1 MFKKKFILLLTFTEN
16 LSDSNNYNMK
26 KLLLTIA
33 TMAIIA
39 TGCQHKATKTLTS
52 GIDINN
58 LDTTARLQDDF
69 YQYACGGWMKNNPLD
84 AEHSRYGAFDALAE
98 NAQKDLR
105 DIIDN
110 VSQGENP
117 EVSLAAKIAM
127 FYNIGMDSIR
137 LQEQG
142 VAPLMPYL
150 ERINIIKTSDDV
162 WEALLE
168 MHRRGGFAFFA
179 TFGEADTEDANMCIA
194 WVYQSGLGLGDRDY
208 YLTDEGNNVNIRK
221 GYVDLM
227 TKEFG
232 MTGFD
237 NMTGY
242 KPDELAKMVMSLET
256 RLAKA
261 QNTRLENR
269 NPQATFNRF
278 TVEEASEMTPN
289 INWESYFAAMG
300 ILDGMKSFNIAQ
312 PKYIE
317 EVNAVLGDTD
327 VNTIKAYLAWNV
339 INGASG
345 YLSDDFVETSFDFY
359 GRLLSGRE
367 ENRPRWKRV
376 TSTVNGAMG
385 EALGQLYVEKY
396 FPAEAKSRMETLV
409 QNLITAL
416 GQRIDMAT
424 WMTDATKA
432 NAHEKLATILV
443 KIGYPD
449 KWRDY
454 SGLEIKDD
462 SYFANVMR
470 SNEFDMAYMFSKINK
485 PVDRDE
491 WGMTPQ
497 TVNAYYNP
505 TTNEIC
511 FPAAILQP
519 PFFNMEAD
527 EAANYGAIGVV
538 IGHELT
544 HGYDDQGR
552 QYDKNGN
559 LNDWWTEED
568 ATNFDNNKQVLIE
581 AFNNCIAVDDPELG
595 LIHGNGE
602 LTLGENIAD
611 NGGLHVSYLA
621 MHNAMAKGQV
631 NKEMMD
637 GFTPEQRFF
646 LAYAA
651 VWANNIR
658 PRAALQ
664 LTQMDVHSLGR
675 NRVNVALPQVT
686 EFVEAFDIKEG
697 DGMWLEPEK
706 RVVLW

>member
-1 MFKKKFILLLTFTEN
+1 
-16 LSDSNNYNMK
+16 
-26 KLLLTIA
+26 
-33 TMAIIA
+33 MAIIA
-39 TGCQHKATKTLTS
+39 TGCQHAPEKQLTS
-52 GIDINN
+52 GVNLDN
-58 LDTTARLQDDF
+58 LDTTVRLQDDF

-84 AEHSRYGAFDALAE
+84 AEHSRYGAFDVLAE

-105 DIIDN
+105 DIIN
-110 VSQGENP
+110 TVSEQENP
-117 EVSLAAKIAM
+117 EGSIAEKIAM
-127 FYNIGMDSIR
+127 FYNIGMDSVR

-142 VAPLMPYL
+142 AAPLMPYL
-150 ERINIIKTSDDV
+150 EKINSIKTNDDV
-162 WEALLE
+162 WKALLE
-168 MHRRGGFAFFA
+168 MHHRGGFALFA
-179 TFGEADTEDANMCIA
+179 TFGESDPDEANMCIA

-232 MTGFD
+232 MAGFD
-237 NMTGY
+237 KMTGY
-242 KPDELAKMVMSLET
+242 KPDELAKMVMSFET

-269 NPQATFNRF
+269 DPQATFNRF
-278 TVEEASEMTPN
+278 TIEEASAMTPN
-289 INWESYFAAMG
+289 IDWKGYFEAMG
-300 ILDGMKSFNIAQ
+300 IFDGMKSFNIAQ
-312 PKYIE
+312 PNYIK

-327 VNTIKAYLAWNV
+327 VNVFKAYFAWNA
-339 INGASG
+339 INGAASF
-345 YLSDDFVETSFDFY
+345 LSDDFVEANFDFY

-367 ENRPRWKRV
+367 VNRPRWKRV
-376 TSTVNGAMG
+376 TSTVDGAMG

-396 FPAEAKSRMETLV
+396 FPAEAKTRMETLV
-409 QNLITAL
+409 QNLVTAL
-416 GQRIDMAT
+416 GQRIDMAE

-432 NAHEKLATILV
+432 NAHEKLGTLLV
-443 KIGYPD
+443 KIGYPNE
-449 KWRDY
+449 WRDY
-454 SGLEIKDD
+454 SGLVIKDD

-470 SNEFDMAYMFSKINK
+470 SNEFDMDYMFSKINK
-485 PVDRDE
+485 PVDRNE

-519 PFFNMEAD
+519 PFFNMNAD

-552 QYDKNGN
+552 QYDKDGN

-568 ATNFDNNKQVLIE
+568 AKNFDNNKQALID
-581 AFNNCIAVDDPELG
+581 AFNNAIAVDDPELG

-621 MHNAMAKGQV
+621 MHNAMKEGQV
-631 NKEMMD
+631 NKEKMD

-651 VWANNIR
+651 VWASNIR
-658 PRAALQ
+658 PQAALQ

-686 EFVEAFDIKEG
+686 EFVEAFDIKPG
-697 DGMWLEPEK
+697 DGMWLDPEK

>member
-1 MFKKKFILLLTFTEN
+1 
-16 LSDSNNYNMK
+16 MK
-26 KLLLTIA
+26 KLLLTIV

-39 TGCQHKATKTLTS
+39 TGCQHKAKLTS
-52 GIDINN
+52 GINADNF
-58 LDTTARLQDDF
+58 DTTARLQDDF

-84 AEHSRYGAFDALAE
+84 AEHSRYGAFDVLAE
-98 NAQKDLR
+98 NAQENLR
-105 DIIDN
+105 NIIDS
-110 VSQGENP
+110 VSSMKNKPG
-117 EVSLAAKIAM
+117 SLSDKIAM
-127 FYNIGMDSIR
+127 LYNIGMDSER
-137 LQEQG
+137 LQQQG
-142 VAPLMPYL
+142 AAPLMPYL
-150 ERINIIKTSDDV
+150 EEINLIKTRDDM
-162 WEALLE
+162 WAEMLK
-168 MHRRGGFAFFA
+168 MHRRGNHVLFSV
-179 TFGEADTEDANMCIA
+179 FGEADKDDAKQCIA
-194 WVYQSGLGLGDRDY
+194 FAYQGGLGLGDRDY

-227 TKEFG
+227 AKEFA
-232 MTGFD
+232 
-237 NMTGY
+237 MTGY
-242 KPDELAKMVMSLET
+242 DKMSGISADKLAKMVMDFET

-269 NPQATFNRF
+269 NPIATFNRY
-278 TVEEASEMTPN
+278 TVEEAAAFTPN
-289 INWESYFAAMG
+289 IDWHDYFATMD

-312 PKYIE
+312 TKYFK
-317 EVNAVLGDTD
+317 EVNDVLGDTGVD
-327 VNTIKAYLAWNV
+327 VIKAYFAWHA
-339 INGASG
+339 IDGAAS
-345 YLSDDFVETSFDFY
+345 YLSDDFVDVSFDFY
-359 GRLLSGRE
+359 GKLLSGRE
-367 ENRPRWKRV
+367 VNRPRWKRV
-376 TSTVNGAMG
+376 TATVNGAMG
-385 EALGQLYVEKY
+385 EALGQLYVQRY
-396 FPAEAKSRMETLV
+396 FPAEAKQRMEILV

-416 GQRIDMAT
+416 GQRIDMAQ

-432 NAHEKLATILV
+432 NAHEKLGTILV

-462 SYFANVMR
+462 SYLANVIR

-485 PVDRDE
+485 PVDRND
-491 WGMTPQ
+491 WLMTPQ

-519 PFFNMEAD
+519 PFFNMNAD

-544 HGYDDQGR
+544 HGFDDQGR
-552 QYDKNGN
+552 QYDKDGN
-559 LNDWWTEED
+559 LNDWWTEQD
-568 ATNFDNNKQVLIE
+568 AANFDNNKQALVD
-581 AFNNCIAVDDPELG
+581 AFNNCIALDDPEFG
-595 LIHGNGE
+595 VIHGNGE

-631 NKEMMD
+631 NKDIMD

-651 VWANNIR
+651 VWASNIR
-658 PRAALQ
+658 PQAALQ

-686 EFVEAFDIKEG
+686 EFIEAFNIKEG
-697 DGMWLEPEK
+697 DGMWLAPEK

>member
-1 MFKKKFILLLTFTEN
+1 
-16 LSDSNNYNMK
+16 
-26 KLLLTIA
+26 
-33 TMAIIA
+33 MAIIA
-39 TGCQHKATKTLTS
+39 TGCQHAPEKQLTS
-52 GIDINN
+52 GVNLDN
-58 LDTTARLQDDF
+58 LDTTVRLQDDF

-84 AEHSRYGAFDALAE
+84 AEHSRYGAFDVLAE

-105 DIIDN
+105 DIIN
-110 VSQGENP
+110 TVSEQENP
-117 EVSLAAKIAM
+117 EGSIAEKISM
-127 FYNIGMDSIR
+127 FYNIGMDSVR

-142 VAPLMPYL
+142 AAPLMPYL
-150 ERINIIKTSDDV
+150 EKINSIKTNDDV
-162 WEALLE
+162 WTALLE
-168 MHRRGGFAFFA
+168 MHHLGGFALFA
-179 TFGEADTEDANMCIA
+179 TFGESDPDEANMCIA

-221 GYVDLM
+221 GYVELM

-232 MTGFD
+232 MAGFD
-237 NMTGY
+237 KMTGI
-242 KPDELAKMVMSLET
+242 KPDELAKMVMSFET

-269 NPQATFNRF
+269 DPQATFNRF
-278 TVEEASEMTPN
+278 TIEEASAMTPN
-289 INWESYFAAMG
+289 IDWKGYFEAMG

-312 PKYIE
+312 PNYIK

-327 VNTIKAYLAWNV
+327 VNVFKAYFAWNT
-339 INGASG
+339 INGAASF
-345 YLSDDFVETSFDFY
+345 LSDDFVETNFDFY

-367 ENRPRWKRV
+367 VNRPRWKRV
-376 TSTVNGAMG
+376 TSTVDGAMG

-396 FPAEAKSRMETLV
+396 FPAEAKTRMETLV
-409 QNLITAL
+409 QNLVTAL
-416 GQRIDMAT
+416 GQRIDMAE

-432 NAHEKLATILV
+432 NAHEKLGTLLV
-443 KIGYPD
+443 KIGYPNE
-449 KWRDY
+449 WRDY

-470 SNEFDMAYMFSKINK
+470 SNEFDIAYMFSKINK
-485 PVDRDE
+485 PVDRNE

-519 PFFNMEAD
+519 PFFNMNAD

-544 HGYDDQGR
+544 HGFDDQGR
-552 QYDKNGN
+552 QYDKDGN

-568 ATNFDNNKQVLIE
+568 AKNFDNNKQALID
-581 AFNNCIAVDDPELG
+581 AFNNAIAVDDPELG

-621 MHNAMAKGQV
+621 MHNAMKEGQV
-631 NKEMMD
+631 NKEKMD

-651 VWANNIR
+651 VWASNIR
-658 PRAALQ
+658 PVAALQ

-686 EFVEAFDIKEG
+686 EFVETFDIKPG
-697 DGMWLEPEK
+697 DGMWLDPEK

>member
-1 MFKKKFILLLTFTEN
+1 
-16 LSDSNNYNMK
+16 MK

-39 TGCQHKATKTLTS
+39 TGCQHKATKALTS
-52 GIDINN
+52 GIDVNN
-58 LDTTARLQDDF
+58 FDTTARLQDDF
-69 YQYACGGWMKNNPLD
+69 YQYACGGWMKNHPLD
-84 AEHSRYGAFDALAE
+84 TEHSRYGAFDVLAE

-105 DIIDN
+105 DIIET
-110 VSQGENP
+110 VSKGENP
-117 EVSLAAKIAM
+117 EGSIAEKIAM

-142 VAPLMPYL
+142 AAPLMPYL
-150 ERINIIKTSDDV
+150 EKINNIKTKDDV
-162 WEALLE
+162 WAALLE
-168 MHRRGGFAFFA
+168 MHRRGGFALFA
-179 TFGEADTEDANMCIA
+179 TFGEADSDDANMNIA
-194 WVYQSGLGLGDRDY
+194 WAYQSGLGLGDRDY
-208 YLTDEGNNVNIRK
+208 YLTDDGNNVNIRK

-237 NMTGY
+237 NMIGI
-242 KPDELAKMVMSLET
+242 KPDELAKMVMSFET

-269 NPQATFNRF
+269 NPMATFNRF
-278 TVEEASEMTPN
+278 TVESAMEMTPN
-289 INWESYFAAMG
+289 INWKDYFNAMG
-300 ILDGMKSFNIAQ
+300 ILDGMQSFNIAQ
-312 PKYIE
+312 PNYFK
-317 EVNAVLGDTD
+317 EVNKVLGDTD
-327 VNTIKAYLAWNV
+327 INTFKAYFAWSA
-339 INGASG
+339 INGAAS

-367 ENRPRWKRV
+367 QNRPRWKRV
-376 TSTVNGAMG
+376 TANVDGALG

-396 FPAEAKSRMETLV
+396 FPAEAKARMETLV

-416 GQRIDMAT
+416 GQRIDMAE

-485 PVDRDE
+485 PVNRNE

-519 PFFNMEAD
+519 PFFNMNAD

-552 QYDKNGN
+552 LYDKDGN
-559 LNDWWTEED
+559 LNDWWTEQD
-568 ATNFDNNKQVLIE
+568 AANFDKNKQTLVE

-631 NKEMMD
+631 NKEVMD

-651 VWANNIR
+651 VWASNIR
-658 PRAALQ
+658 PKAALQ

-686 EFVEAFDIKEG
+686 EFIEAFDIKEG
-697 DGMWLEPEK
+697 DGMWLAPEK